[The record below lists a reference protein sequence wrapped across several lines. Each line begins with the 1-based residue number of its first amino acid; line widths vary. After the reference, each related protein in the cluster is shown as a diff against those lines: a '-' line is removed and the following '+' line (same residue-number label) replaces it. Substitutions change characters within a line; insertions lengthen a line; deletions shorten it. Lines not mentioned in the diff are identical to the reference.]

1 MQIIRYIS
9 PILLSATLFFTGCD
23 KGQNKLGWS
32 DGEIALIEQYSN
44 EIMPLQVIENE
55 SDSLFLR
62 KSSLPLTKTEIESPY
77 FTKLISQMLLT
88 VTNPENDGV
97 GIAAPQVGISRKLIA
112 VQRIDKE
119 NEPFEFFVNP
129 QIIYKSEEQ
138 QNGWEGCLSVPGKRG
153 NVKRH
158 TKIVVKHNNIESF
171 ELQQDT
177 IEGFTAII
185 FQHEIDHL
193 NGILYIDR
201 ADTLTIK

>member
-9 PILLSATLFFTGCD
+9 PILLSATLFFTSCD
-23 KGQNKLGWS
+23 KGQNKSEWY
-32 DGEIALIEQYSN
+32 DEEIALIEQYSN

-62 KSSLPLTKTEIESPY
+62 KNSLPLTKTEIESPY

-88 VTNPENDGV
+88 VTNPENEGV

-112 VQRIDKE
+112 VQRIDKQ

-138 QNGWEGCLSVPGKRG
+138 QSGWEGCLSVPGKRG
-153 NVKRH
+153 SVKRH
-158 TKIVVKHNNIESF
+158 TKIVVEHNRLQDF
-171 ELQQDT
+171 ELQRDT

>member
-23 KGQNKLGWS
+23 KGQNKSGWS
-32 DGEIALIEQYSN
+32 DGEIALIEQYRN

-88 VTNPENDGV
+88 VTNPENEGV

-119 NEPFEFFVNP
+119 SEPFEFFVNP